1 MEEEEEEGDL
11 QYVAEVVEAEDIE
24 VDPSYDR
31 ELEVGVIQTLTLES
45 LTCQDLPN

>member
-11 QYVAEVVEAEDIE
+11 QYVAEVV
-24 VDPSYDR
+24 DPSYDI